1 MQLTELMHPFFD
13 QKKRKNRANPRIYP
27 VDIFGY
33 ITMLR
38 IFSLK
43 K

>member
-1 MQLTELMHPFFD
+1 MYKTEE
-13 QKKRKNRANPRIYP
+13 RKNRVNPRIYP

-33 ITMLR
+33 MTMLR

>member
-1 MQLTELMHPFFD
+1 MQLTEWMHPFSTE
-13 QKKRKNRANPRIYP
+13 KRKNRVIPKIYP

>member
-1 MQLTELMHPFFD
+1 MQLTEWMHHFSTE
-13 QKKRKNRANPRIYP
+13 KRKNRANPRIYP

-33 ITMLR
+33 MTMLR